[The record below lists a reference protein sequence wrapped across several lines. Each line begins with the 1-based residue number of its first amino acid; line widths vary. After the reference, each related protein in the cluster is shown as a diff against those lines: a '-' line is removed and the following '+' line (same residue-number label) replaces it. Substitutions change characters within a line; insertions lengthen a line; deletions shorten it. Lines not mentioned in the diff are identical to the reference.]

1 MAWYEIE
8 YKCGHKDRMQLYG
21 SYKERD
27 RRIEWYKENVICP
40 ACRAA
45 RQKEEAAQQKKA
57 DSEAGLPNLSGSPK
71 QIQWAVMLRKAYMDK
86 LEDAFMRR
94 QTEESPDVIRIVS
107 REIVLGKQTEAKW
120 WIDHRDM
127 SALAIL
133 KGACKLEGLDS
144 PEKRATFA
152 AGEQPK
158 SC

>member
-21 SYKERD
+21 PYKERD
-27 RRIEWYKENVICP
+27 RRIAWYKENVICP

-45 RQKEEAAQQKKA
+45 KQKEEAAQQKKA
-57 DSEAGLPNLSGSPK
+57 DSEAGLPALSGSPK

-86 LEDAFMRR
+86 LEDTFVRM

-107 REIVLGKQTEAKW
+107 REVVLGKQTEAKW

-127 SALAIL
+127 SALSIL

-144 PEKRATFA
+144 PEKRIQFA
-152 AGEQPK
+152 SDKKQEE
-158 SC
+158 

>member
-8 YKCGHKDRMQLYG
+8 YKCGHTDRMQLYG
-21 SYKERD
+21 PYKERD
-27 RRIEWYKENVICP
+27 RRIAWYKENVICP

-45 RQKEEAAQQKKA
+45 KQKEDVAQQKKA
-57 DSEAGLPNLSGSPK
+57 DLEARLPALSGSPK

-86 LEDAFMRR
+86 LEDALLRM

-127 SALAIL
+127 SALSIL
-133 KGACKLEGLDS
+133 KGACKQEGLDS
-144 PEKRATFA
+144 PEKRIQFA
-152 AGEQPK
+152 SDKKQEK
-158 SC
+158 

>member
-21 SYKERD
+21 SYRERD
-27 RRIEWYKENVICP
+27 RRIAWYKENVICP

-45 RQKEEAAQQKKA
+45 KQKEEAAQQKKA
-57 DSEAGLPNLSGSPK
+57 DSEAGLPALSGSQK

-86 LEDAFMRR
+86 LEDAFVRR
-94 QTEESPDVIRIVS
+94 QTEEPPDVIRIVS

-120 WIDHRDM
+120 WIEHRDM
-127 SALAIL
+127 SALSIL

-144 PEKRATFA
+144 PEKRADFTKT
-152 AGEQPK
+152 EKEVQK
-158 SC
+158 